1 MSPLTEPR
9 NRRLHRMLSQE
20 DEKFLTEL
28 HRSFELRDLEPS
40 DERYVPLETYPEAV
54 GPDAVK
60 YLMRSITRTG
70 RGSVFFLSGLRGS
83 GKTTQL
89 RRLRQDLGQRG
100 FAAVRIDAEQYLNL
114 RQPVDIVEFLFF
126 LVGAITDAVDY
137 ERWLPDKSAASRG
150 WDRLRQ
156 WLSGM
161 PHRISVTPDVEL
173 STGLDIPGLARAN
186 VNLKAEIQRDES
198 FVAGLRRFLDGRL
211 SELTNEANEI
221 IESLVND
228 LQSSWQHEGRG
239 EWQGLV
245 VLVDSLDHVR
255 GADFLAIRRA
265 LVDLFDKQAGA
276 ITLDACRTVFIVPPY
291 LHPGYGTMRKLTNVK
306 VADRQRHPFNMGLE
320 ALREVVRRRVPG
332 QDLDR
337 VFPDTGSLQNLLSMS
352 GGNLRDLMRLVTEVV
367 TEAECL
373 PVDQETI
380 NSSIQQIRN
389 HLLPLSDDEIDALG
403 RVAREHRAPL
413 YSQDRWAELSSLFDR
428 HLVLGYSNGETWYD
442 VHPLIANEVD
452 PAQPPDQQSLDDL
465 PTGALTT
472 L

>member
-1 MSPLTEPR
+1 
-9 NRRLHRMLSQE
+9 MLSQD
-20 DEKFLTEL
+20 DEEFLTEL

-40 DERYVPLETYPEAV
+40 DERYVPLECYPEAV
-54 GPDAVK
+54 GPDVVK
-60 YLMRSITRTG
+60 YLTRSITRTA

-89 RRLRQDLGQRG
+89 RRLRQDLILRN

-126 LVGAITDAVDY
+126 LVGAINDAVEY
-137 ERWLPDKSAASRG
+137 ERWLPDKGAASRG

-156 WLSGM
+156 WLGGI
-161 PHRISVTPDVEL
+161 PHRVDVTPSIEAG
-173 STGLDIPGLARAN
+173 TGLDIPNLARAN

-211 SELTNEANEI
+211 SELTSEANII
-221 IESLVND
+221 IEDLVND
-228 LQSSWQHEGRG
+228 LRASWKNEGRG

-255 GADFLAIRRA
+255 GADFLAIRQA

-291 LHPGYGTMRKLTNVK
+291 LHPGYGTMRKITNIK
-306 VADRQRHPFNMGLE
+306 VIDRQRNPFDVGLQ
-320 ALREVVRRRVPG
+320 ALREVVIRRVPN
-332 QDLDR
+332 QDLAR
-337 VFPDTGSLQNLLSMS
+337 IFPDDESLRRLISMS

-367 TEAECL
+367 TQAETL
-373 PVDQETI
+373 PVDAETI

-389 HLLPLSDDEIDALG
+389 ILLPLSDDELEALA
-403 RVAREHRAPL
+403 RVSREHRAPL
-413 YSQDRWAELSSLFDR
+413 YSQDRWSELSSLFDR
-428 HLVLGYSNGETWYD
+428 HLVLGYSNGEHWYD
-442 VHPLIANEVD
+442 VHPLIAYEIED
-452 PAQPPDQQSLDDL
+452 SQSDGDAQ
-465 PTGALTT
+465 
-472 L
+472 

>member
-1 MSPLTEPR
+1 
-9 NRRLHRMLSQE
+9 MLSQE
-20 DEKFLTEL
+20 EEEFLTGL
-28 HRSFELRDLEPS
+28 HRSFELRDLEPT
-40 DERYVPLETYPEAV
+40 DERYVPLEGYPEAV

-60 YLMRSITRTG
+60 YLMRSITRTA

-89 RRLRQDLGQRG
+89 RRLRQDLSNRG

-114 RQPVDIVEFLFF
+114 RQPVDIVEFIFF
-126 LVGAITDAVDY
+126 LVGAINDAVEY
-137 ERWLPDKSAASRG
+137 EVWLSDKSVTSRG
-150 WDRLRQ
+150 WNRLRQ

-161 PHRISVTPDVEL
+161 PRRISVTPEAEL
-173 STGLDIPGLARAN
+173 SGGLDIPGLARAN

-198 FVAGLRRFLDGRL
+198 FVTGLRHFLDGRL
-211 SELTNEANEI
+211 SELTYEANEI
-221 IESLVND
+221 VESLVTE
-228 LQSSWQHEGRG
+228 LQSSWQSNGRG

-255 GADFLAIRRA
+255 GADFTAIRQA

-306 VADRQRHPFNMGLE
+306 VADRQREPFDIGLQ
-320 ALREVVRRRVPG
+320 ALHEVVRRRVPDG
-332 QDLDR
+332 DLDR
-337 VFPDTGSLQNLLSMS
+337 IFPDDESLEHLLSMS
-352 GGNLRDLMRLVTEVV
+352 GGNLRDLMRLVTEVI
-367 TEAECL
+367 TEAESL
-373 PVDQETI
+373 PVNRETI
-380 NSSIQQIRN
+380 DSSIRQIRN
-389 HLLPLSDDEIDALG
+389 HLLPISDDELDALG

-442 VHPLIANEVD
+442 VHPLIANEID
-452 PAQPPDQQSLDDL
+452 SS
-465 PTGALTT
+465 TS
-472 L
+472 